1 MPYILCCGY
10 ALTQLRGMSRQTKS
24 AFFTQ
29 VPTAFVITIEPARG
43 THDAKKRP
51 LAPGLRPRPG
61 QCFRPRL

>member
-29 VPTAFVITIEPARG
+29 VRRRLILRSRLPFVSS
-43 THDAKKRP
+43 
-51 LAPGLRPRPG
+51 LASGIWRFQSP
-61 QCFRPRL
+61 